1 MPSYE
6 LERESIDRVDES
18 TASHQPDLR
27 AHPRSNM
34 FLAAVIH
41 AGHQQAPAKVRNM
54 SPRGAMVESD
64 LLPPPGTPVHLIRGP
79 LCVAGTVIWRSE
91 RQCGVHFTGEV
102 SVKAWLAPPANVEQ
116 GRVDRMIADIRS
128 GQAFSSAAPATTIPV
143 SREEI
148 VEDLGTVYRLIDDLS
163 DALADTPELVME
175 HATKLQNLDM
185 AMQMLAALAQEV
197 AADGGQRGA
206 GARLQDLRTACA
218 QALRKD

>member
-1 MPSYE
+1 MPE
-6 LERESIDRVDES
+6 TESIDRVDES
-18 TASHQPDLR
+18 TAPQQPDLR

-41 AGHQQAPAKVRNM
+41 AGQQQAPAKVRNM
-54 SPRGAMVESD
+54 SARGAMVESD
-64 LLPPPGTPVHLIRGP
+64 LLPPPGTQVHLIRGP
-79 LCVAGTVIWRSE
+79 LCAAATIIWRTE

-102 SVKAWLAPPANVEQ
+102 SVKTWLAPPANVEQ
-116 GRVDRMIADIRS
+116 GRVDQMVADIRS
-128 GQAFSSAAPATTIPV
+128 GRLPTDAGPAAAIPV

-163 DALADTPELVME
+163 DALADTPELVMA

-218 QALRKD
+218 QALRKG

>member
-1 MPSYE
+1 MPE
-6 LERESIDRVDES
+6 TESIDRVDES
-18 TASHQPDLR
+18 VAPQQPDLR

-41 AGHQQAPAKVRNM
+41 AGQQQAPAKVRNM
-54 SPRGAMVESD
+54 SARGAMVESD
-64 LLPPPGTPVHLIRGP
+64 LLPPPGTQVHLIRGP
-79 LCVAGTVIWRSE
+79 LCAAATIIWRTE

-102 SVKAWLAPPANVEQ
+102 SVKTWLAPPANVEQ
-116 GRVDRMIADIRS
+116 GRVDQMMADIRS
-128 GQAFSSAAPATTIPV
+128 GRASAAMAPAAATPV

-197 AADGGQRGA
+197 ANDGGQRGA

-218 QALRKD
+218 QALRKG